1 MCFTHDCKG
10 RSYLYPLSCSLTGY
24 KAELL
29 TTRYD
34 FTLLRLF
41 IPTLITSVSSPPATS
56 ICAVT
61 LSSLC
66 SFQPWAEELPQQ
78 APGRFYLLTIFVTL
92 AAPSLRVRRVAAK
105 KFRLKNVVCRSRTRL
120 CLCVYRIQPKPYHC
134 WWRAASATSTY
145 TVSFSVQIYVEINAC
160 IYNTNLF
167 SPGLQHQGIFRVSGS
182 QVEVNDIKNS
192 FERG

>member
-1 MCFTHDCKG
+1 MHDYKG
-10 RSYLYPLSCSLTGY
+10 RPYLYSLSCSLTGY

-34 FTLLRLF
+34 FTLLRLFF

-92 AAPSLRVRRVAAK
+92 TAPNLRVRRVAAK
-105 KFRLKNVVCRSRTRL
+105 SFASKMWLQKQNSAVFVCL
-120 CLCVYRIQPKPYHC
+120 QD
-134 WWRAASATSTY
+134 STKA
-145 TVSFSVQIYVEINAC
+145 IPLLVESCIRYIN
-160 IYNTNLF
+160 LHGEF
-167 SPGLQHQGIFRVSGS
+167 QH
-182 QVEVNDIKNS
+182 
-192 FERG
+192 